1 MPAQAP
7 PPDKVP
13 VGLATKSLL
22 ATALTGFASAI
33 INAAAGGPNTETITA
48 ASVGAATLITMA
60 VGRYGQAIKLHGTP
74 LGIAK
79 LIDRLLDE
87 KLKERP

>member
-1 MPAQAP
+1 MPASAP
-7 PPDKVP
+7 PPDKIK
-13 VGLATKSLL
+13 VGVATGSLL
-22 ATALTGFASAI
+22 VTALTGFASAF
-33 INAAAGGPNTETITA
+33 INAAAGGPATDTITA

-79 LIDRLLDE
+79 IIDRLLDE